1 MISFRGS
8 ANIQNVI
15 EDINVQMVPYDCKGC
30 AVHAGF
36 LEDYRLIE
44 AKVDAKV
51 TELLQKYPK
60 ARILATGHSLGGALS

>member
-1 MISFRGS
+1 
-8 ANIQNVI
+8 
-15 EDINVQMVPYDCKGC
+15 MVPYDCKGC

-44 AKVDAKV
+44 GKVDAKV
-51 TELLQKYPK
+51 TALIQKYPT